1 MIDFSDKGLFNKET
15 QNNIKWCDFTSIMCN
30 WERLR
35 KIAVIEKEGIYVL
48 FVDADDFEVKT
59 CLFSLQ
65 SLGSQNANGTFSET
79 KTAISENNPQ
89 KKMANVVFMTSDGSS
104 VTTGLKIGLNKLVK
118 HKIPWVGFV
127 WVISYRLELAFK
139 DASSKL
145 TKPIAT

>member
-1 MIDFSDKGLFNKET
+1 M
-15 QNNIKWCDFTSIMCN
+15 
-30 WERLR
+30 
-35 KIAVIEKEGIYVL
+35 IEKEGIYVL

-59 CLFSLQ
+59 RLLSLQ
-65 SLGSQNANGTFSET
+65 SLGSQNANGIFSEI